1 MNKNM
6 ITDLFTIFGCI
17 ALIAVLIIFGGAISF
32 GLGWLGG
39 LFLKWVCGDAVASG
53 LNMVLGN
60 ITQYKF
66 TPNDI
71 PLFSAIMTTI
81 AGFFKSVNYKKQRD

>member
-1 MNKNM
+1 MK
-6 ITDLFTIFGCI
+6 DLFTIIGCI
-17 ALIAVLIIFGGAISF
+17 AAIAIIVIFCGAISF

-39 LFLKWVCGDAVASG
+39 LFLKWICGDAVASG

-60 ITQYKF
+60 ITQHQF
-66 TPNDI
+66 TPSDI

-81 AGFFKSVNYKKQRD
+81 AGFFKSVKYNKKD

>member
-1 MNKNM
+1 MDKD
-6 ITDLFTIFGCI
+6 TVKDLFTIVGCV

-39 LFLKWVCGDAVASG
+39 LFLKWVGGDVVANG

-60 ITQYKF
+60 ITQHQF

-81 AGFFKSVNYKKQRD
+81 AGFFKSVKYDKNKN

>member
-1 MNKNM
+1 MDKE
-6 ITDLFTIFGCI
+6 DLFIILGCI
-17 ALIAVLIIFGGAISF
+17 VLIVILLIFGGAISF

-39 LFLKWVCGDAVASG
+39 LFLKWVCGDIVVNG

-81 AGFFKSVNYKKQRD
+81 AAFFKSTKISHKKD

>member
-1 MNKNM
+1 MDKD
-6 ITDLFTIFGCI
+6 TAKDLFTILGCI
-17 ALIAVLIIFGGAISF
+17 TLIVVVLIFGGAISF

-39 LFLKWVCGDAVASG
+39 LFLKWVCGDAVANG

-60 ITQYKF
+60 ITQYEF
-66 TPNDI
+66 TPDDI

-81 AGFFKSVNYKKQRD
+81 AGFFKSVKYNNKKD

>member
-1 MNKNM
+1 MK
-6 ITDLFTIFGCI
+6 DLFTILGCI
-17 ALIAVLIIFGGAISF
+17 TLIVVLLIFGGAISF

-39 LFLKWVCGDAVASG
+39 LFLKWVCGDSVASG

-60 ITQYKF
+60 FTQYKF
-66 TPNDI
+66 TVNDI

-81 AGFFKSVNYKKQRD
+81 AGFFKSVKYNTKKD

>member
-1 MNKNM
+1 MK
-6 ITDLFTIFGCI
+6 DI
-17 ALIAVLIIFGGAISF
+17 ASSCFAIIGVLVLCAILLVFGGAISF

-39 LFLKWVCGDAVASG
+39 LFLKWVCGDAVANG

-60 ITQYKF
+60 ITQHHF

-81 AGFFKSVNYKKQRD
+81 AGFFKSVKTSTSKD